1 MRQVFALIFAT
12 TTWATTCGIPPPCE
26 ALAPDLTVVLA
37 EAIETQLPGDESG
50 ELRPVRMKLRT
61 LLYGRSPGTEFI
73 WHAWPAAKI
82 HPGDLFYLE
91 ESAQSN
97 FRAQLCGVSS
107 HYIESFHGKRVKF
120 FRELAAGEH
129 TQASLR
135 LFAQDHSS
143 EHLPGVTVRL
153 ANPARRF
160 ETITN
165 TKGEAALDTIPPG
178 HYAVTLTKTH
188 FSIKEAPAAVDIVP
202 GACLRR
208 FVYLQANFSLTGAIQ
223 TPDNKPVDNIPV
235 QLTRKTGETE
245 SRTETDD
252 LGRFAFPNVAPGE
265 YTLVAGLGTPYPATY
280 FPGVPNRELART
292 ITVGP
297 GEDAPPLQLTIP
309 HPRRTRTLSLRIPQA
324 SNSFRLAPRIA
335 LIKGQLY
342 EQKWSQSD
350 RTITAVIDAAELF
363 TFRLSAWPHNTEFEI
378 SEEIT
383 LPAGNENI
391 PLPVPL
397 FVPKK

>member
-1 MRQVFALIFAT
+1 MPEFLSDTDDARLLAEERP
-12 TTWATTCGIPPPCE
+12 GDN
-26 ALAPDLTVVLA
+26 ALALSV
-37 EAIETQLPGDESG
+37 G
-50 ELRPVRMKLRT
+50 ELSFKLKRMVE
-61 LLYGRSPGTEFI
+61 GEFG
-73 WHAWPAAKI
+73 H
-82 HPGDLFYLE
+82 
-91 ESAQSN
+91 
-97 FRAQLCGVSS
+97 
-107 HYIESFHGKRVKF
+107 
-120 FRELAAGEH
+120 
-129 TQASLR
+129 
-135 LFAQDHSS
+135 
-143 EHLPGVTVRL
+143 VRL
-153 ANPARRF
+153 R
-160 ETITN
+160 
-165 TKGEAALDTIPPG
+165 GEISGYKRATSGHVYLALKDD
-178 HYAVTLTKTH
+178 
-188 FSIKEAPAAVDIVP
+188 AAVIDGVMWKGQVNALAVI
-202 GACLRR
+202 
-208 FVYLQANFSLTGAIQ
+208 
-223 TPDNKPVDNIPV
+223 
-235 QLTRKTGETE
+235 
-245 SRTETDD
+245 D

-350 RTITAVIDAAELF
+350 RTITAVIDAAEPF

-391 PLPVPL
+391 SLPVPL

>member
-1 MRQVFALIFAT
+1 MRPVLALLFAAT
-12 TTWATTCGIPPPCE
+12 IWATTCATPPPCE
-26 ALAPDLTVVLA
+26 VLAPDLTVVLA
-37 EAIETQLPGDESG
+37 EAIETQLPGDGSG
-50 ELRPVRMKLRT
+50 DLRPVRMKLRT

-73 WHAWPAAKI
+73 WHASPAAKI

-107 HYIESFHGKRVKF
+107 HYIESFHRERVKF

-135 LFAQDHSS
+135 LFAQDHRY
-143 EHLPGVTVRL
+143 EHLPGVTVHL

-160 ETITN
+160 ETITG

-178 HYAVTLTKTH
+178 RYTMTLTKTH
-188 FSIKEAPAAVDIVP
+188 FSIKEAPGAIDIVP

-208 FVYLQANFSLTGAIQ
+208 FVYLQANFSLSGVIQ
-223 TPDNKPVDNIPV
+223 TPDNKPVGNLPV
-235 QLTRKTGETE
+235 QLTRETGRTE
-245 SRTETDD
+245 SQTETDD
-252 LGRFAFPNVAPGE
+252 VGQFRFPNVAPGE
-265 YTLVAGLGTPYPATY
+265 YTLVAGVGTPYPPTY
-280 FPGVPNRELART
+280 FPGVPNRELARK
-292 ITVGP
+292 IIVGP
-297 GEDAPPLQLTIP
+297 GEDAIPLQLTIP

-324 SNSFRLAPRIA
+324 ADSFRLAPRIA
-335 LIKGQLY
+335 LSKGQLY

-350 RTITAVIDAAELF
+350 HTITAVIDAAEPF
-363 TFRLSAWPHNTEFEI
+363 TFRLSAWPHNTEFQI

-391 PLPVPL
+391 SLPVPL
-397 FVPKK
+397 FVPK